1 MYIEQMES
9 EPIISE
15 AENLSIAQKYVA
27 WRLGG
32 GKEKYDA
39 NAKRQNERKKERSI
53 AIQIVACRAKLDKLI
68 AKEALRVASTPT
80 PAQSD
85 SVAMLV

>member
-1 MYIEQMES
+1 MEAEA
-9 EPIISE
+9 EPILSE

-39 NAKRQNERKKERSI
+39 NAKKQNAKKKEKSI
-53 AIQIVACRAKLDKLI
+53 AIQIIACRKKLDALI
-68 AKEALRVASTPT
+68 AKEAQRLLLTPSIAS
-80 PAQSD
+80 
-85 SVAMLV
+85 V